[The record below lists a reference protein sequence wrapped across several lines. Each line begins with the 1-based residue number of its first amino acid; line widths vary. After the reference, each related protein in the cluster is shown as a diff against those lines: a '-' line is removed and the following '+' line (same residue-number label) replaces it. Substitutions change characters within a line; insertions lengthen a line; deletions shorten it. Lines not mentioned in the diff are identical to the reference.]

1 MSVTF
6 LEHSYTFAPTVR
18 YLRDVHVEGTLFSN
32 GGLALIQGNTHD
44 IRGNLVVASGVY
56 NTVHADNATAVG
68 DHLRVLN
75 NSMTAVGSYNFE
87 DDALFVVGNGTDEA
101 NRSDALVVTSDGS
114 VYLDAI
120 VFQNSGASISVNETS
135 GAMQLDGDVV
145 TYGTLAV
152 QTPSYEPV
160 LTVNS
165 NGVVVGNGVDLVVN
179 GNVHATGYFHGKV
192 SADNIVGNVTIT
204 TVAEIPYNI
213 GDGNVRVV
221 NGNVGIGIEN
231 PVYTLDVDGIVN
243 AKGLRSEG
251 HVIPAMDMEYDL
263 GNMSHRWHDL
273 YLSGSSIYL
282 GNTKISSDEDTASI
296 LVNDAPLTSSI
307 DAGNI
312 IGTIDT
318 SNLPDDIAI
327 IGTVSARAYTIVGDV
342 EIAAVA
348 DRVISFTVADEE
360 KMRVDASGNVGVGTQ
375 SPEDTVHVIGNI
387 ITTGDVVA
395 SFSDG
400 RLKDNVRVIPD
411 ASDKLKQ
418 LKGVFYTYND
428 VAKAHGFTST
438 EEHVGVIAQDV
449 EMVLPHAIRLAPF
462 DMEARVSK
470 SGKNYLTVQYEK
482 LVPLLIEAVKAQGRV
497 IEAHEDRMAYMSEE
511 ILKLKNRLH

>member
-1 MSVTF
+1 MSVI

-56 NTVHADNATAVG
+56 NTVHADNATALG

-179 GNVHATGYFHGKV
+179 GNVRATGYFHGKV

-204 TVAEIPYNI
+204 TVAEIPYHI
-213 GDGNVRVV
+213 ADGNVRVV

-251 HVIPAMDMEYDL
+251 HILPSANVEYDL
-263 GNMSHRWHDL
+263 GAEEHRWRDL
-273 YLSGSSIYL
+273 YLSGNSIFL
-282 GNTKISSDEDTASI
+282 GNTKVSVDDSGTGMNTIF
-296 LVNDAPLTSSI
+296 VNEIPVLI
-307 DAGNI
+307 GFGNVA
-312 IGTIDT
+312 GTIDT
-318 SNLPDDIAI
+318 TQLPNDIEI
-327 IGTVSARAYTIVGDV
+327 IGTVTAKAYTNVGNV

-348 DRVISFTVADEE
+348 DRVISFTVAEEE

-387 ITTGDVVA
+387 ITTGDIVA

-400 RLKDNVRVIPD
+400 RLKDNVRIIPD
-411 ASDKLKQ
+411 AADKLKQ
-418 LKGVFYTYND
+418 LKGVFYTYNET
-428 VAKAHGFTST
+428 AKAHGFTST

-449 EMVLPHAIRLAPF
+449 EMVLPHAVRLAPF

-470 SGKNYLTVQYEK
+470 SGKHYLTVQYEK
-482 LVPLLIEAVKAQGRV
+482 LVPLLIEAIKAQGRV

-511 ILKLKNRLH
+511 LLRLKNLLH